1 MAPCSLRLTL
11 SLTLSIL
18 DHNPR
23 KARVYHREID
33 SLRSYSENELR
44 SRYRFGREGLQF
56 IIDLLSD
63 EIAPA
68 TRRSH
73 SLSEKMKVLVTLQFL
88 VLGSFLEVVGDT
100 F

>member
-23 KARVYHREID
+23 KGRVYHREID
-33 SLRSYSENELR
+33 PLRSYSENELR

-68 TRRSH
+68 TRRSR

-88 VLGSFLEVVGDT
+88 VSGSFLEVGGDT